1 MPNATLYHTTKR
13 FIKRQ
18 PSQSSADNICEQF
31 DPDQDRSKLFDTL
44 MVFLKDFFFQKVD
57 FVKKNK
63 QMTKRHEK
71 IPCWQIVKMTANL
84 QTADQGPELQCL
96 LKIKDDL
103 S

>member
-1 MPNATLYHTTKR
+1 MPNVTILQRDTL
-13 FIKRQ
+13 
-18 PSQSSADNICEQF
+18 SDNLCEQF

-44 MVFLKDFFFQKVD
+44 MVFLKDFLKKLILKKKK
-57 FVKKNK
+57 KKNK

-71 IPCWQIVKMTANL
+71 IPCWEIVKMTANL